1 MFACNKII
9 LIIFNNFMLLQRLT
23 LHKRDLTRFNE
34 NVSNRL
40 EEKRSNEENFE
51 FIRKENILQSRLANL
66 IVD

>member
-23 LHKRDLTRFNE
+23 LHKRDLARFNK

-40 EEKRSNEENFE
+40 EEKRSNEENLE
-51 FIRKENILQSRLANL
+51 FTRKENILQSRLANL